1 VPGVPRLDAVTAQDT
16 AAPRRVIHV
25 ASGREWRGGQRQVL
39 YLARELAARR
49 DVDTLVLTGRETR
62 LARECTAHGV
72 TLLPVRWHAGLD
84 PRVLTRLVR
93 QSDRHTILHA
103 HDGHAHALA
112 DLAARLTGAR
122 VVVTRRMATPITA
135 PRRYRRAAAVIALS
149 AAIADQ
155 VAAAGVTPQRI
166 HRIPPAVDLAAL
178 EPPPSWPESLPL
190 PTEGAPI
197 VVAIAALTTE
207 KGIDVLLEAAALLRP
222 EWPAL
227 RWLVLGDGAERATLL
242 AQRHAL
248 GLDTVVELAGHL
260 PRPEGVLP
268 RATLAVQPSRH
279 EGFGSVVL
287 EAMALGVPVVA
298 SAVGGLPDALEGGG
312 GVLIPPNDPAAL
324 ARTIAD
330 LLADPARRAVLSAAG
345 RLAAREFDVERLVQ
359 RTLDVYRSLDLY
371 PGS

>member
-1 VPGVPRLDAVTAQDT
+1 VTAREPS
-16 AAPRRVIHV
+16 APRRVIHV

-39 YLARELAARR
+39 YLARGISARR
-49 DVDTLVLTGRETR
+49 EVETLVLTGRETR
-62 LARECTAHGV
+62 LARECTTHGV

-93 QSDRHTILHA
+93 HSDRDTILHA

-112 DLAARLTGAR
+112 DLAGRLTGAR
-122 VVVTRRMATPITA
+122 VVVTRRMATPVTA
-135 PRRYRRAAAVIALS
+135 PRRYGRAAAVIALS
-149 AAIADQ
+149 TAIAEQ
-155 VAAAGVTPQRI
+155 AAAAGVRPERI

-178 EPPPSWPESLPL
+178 EPPPSWPDALPL
-190 PTEGAPI
+190 PKDETSL
-197 VVAIAALTTE
+197 VVAIAALTRE
-207 KGIDVLLEAAALLRP
+207 KGIDLLLEAAALLRLD
-222 EWPAL
+222 WPAL
-227 RWLVLGDGAERATLL
+227 RWLVLGEGDQRSALI

-248 GLDTVVELAGHL
+248 GLDGVVELPGHVM
-260 PRPEGVLP
+260 RPEGALP

-287 EAMALGVPVVA
+287 DAMALGVPVVA
-298 SAVGGLPDALEGGG
+298 SDVGGLPDALAGGG

-324 ARTIAD
+324 ARTVAE
-330 LLADPARRAVLSAAG
+330 LLGDPHRRVTLATAG
-345 RLAAREFDVERLVQ
+345 RLAAQEFGVERLVQ